1 MKVYSYGSLLASING
16 YEVSGTYS
24 FLLLGVYLKGSM
36 NFSYFNGGIVA
47 RSEFL
52 KSKSECYIQSK
63 SPLTFIGWFYKLSLL
78 PTFNRP

>member
-1 MKVYSYGSLLASING
+1 MTSIYGDV
-16 YEVSGTYS
+16 VSGTYS
-24 FLLLGVYLKGSM
+24 FLLLGVYLKGSI

-52 KSKSECYIQSK
+52 KSRSECYSQSK

-78 PTFNRP
+78 PTFNNP